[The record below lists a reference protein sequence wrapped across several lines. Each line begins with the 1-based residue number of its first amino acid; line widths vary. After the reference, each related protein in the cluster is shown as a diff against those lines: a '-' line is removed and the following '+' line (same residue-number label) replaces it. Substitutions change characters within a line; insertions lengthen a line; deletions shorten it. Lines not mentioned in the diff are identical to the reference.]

1 MIPHTCKAM
10 VLLLCAVTMPL
21 MCYGLLSSSMIKPR
35 YLSSLSMSVTD
46 VSKPSTFSSSSS
58 AADDAV
64 GGSTKFLY
72 KSSLTTGIYEEIN
85 LNPASTTA
93 GLSSLLT
100 LTVKRV
106 SFKGDDDEDENDIQR
121 SHLLSAKIMQVTN
134 GPVPRSYLPSIL
146 VLSHEIDGT
155 MIRDDGYDFIEESK
169 SPIVNK
175 SDLSTLV
182 EACLHWYLDSGGRI
196 NQLDLIS
203 PTTYSGMFESMGF
216 DPVEALPLDDQ
227 VVPRDESAT
236 REYLVNTHG
245 VTSSDY
251 QVFTCN
257 VARYMATIRSRIDQ
271 SIGHQH
277 VQYNILGRL
286 SHSIKAFDAAIQH
299 YTDSLRLKPESS
311 STFRNLGA
319 AYHAAGNMQLAFA
332 SYQQSIQLDPTGE

>member
-10 VLLLCAVTMPL
+10 GLLLCAVTMPL
-21 MCYGLLSSSMIKPR
+21 VCYGLLSSSMIKPR
-35 YLSSLSMSVTD
+35 YLTSLSMSVTD
-46 VSKPSTFSSSSS
+46 VSKPS
-58 AADDAV
+58 AAAATDSV

-72 KSSLTTGIYEEIN
+72 KSSQTTGIYEEIN

-121 SHLLSAKIMQVTN
+121 SHLLSAKIMQVTD

-155 MIRDDGYDFIEESK
+155 MKGDDGYDFIAESK
-169 SPIVNK
+169 SPIVNE

-196 NQLDLIS
+196 TQLDLIS

-216 DPVEALPLDDQ
+216 DPVEALLPLDDQ
-227 VVPRDESAT
+227 VVPGDESAT
-236 REYLVNTHG
+236 REYLMNTHG

-271 SIGHQH
+271 SIGHQY

-286 SHSIKAFDAAIQH
+286 SHSIKAFDAAIQN

>member
-1 MIPHTCKAM
+1 MIRHTCKAM
-10 VLLLCAVTMPL
+10 GLLLCAVTMPL
-21 MCYGLLSSSMIKPR
+21 VCYGLLSSSMIKPR
-35 YLSSLSMSVTD
+35 YHLTSLSMSVTD
-46 VSKPSTFSSSSS
+46 VSKPSAAS
-58 AADDAV
+58 AADAV

-72 KSSLTTGIYEEIN
+72 KSSQTTGIYEVIN
-85 LNPASTTA
+85 LNPTSATA
-93 GLSSLLT
+93 GLKLSSLLT
-100 LTVKRV
+100 LSVKRV

-121 SHLLSAKIMQVTN
+121 SHLLSAKIMQATD
-134 GPVPRSYLPSIL
+134 GPVPRPYLPSIL

-155 MIRDDGYDFIEESK
+155 MIRDEEST
-169 SPIVNK
+169 SPLVNE
-175 SDLSTLV
+175 SDLSTLI

-196 NQLDLIS
+196 TQLDIIS
-203 PTTYSGMFESMGF
+203 PTTYSGMFELIGF
-216 DPVEALPLDDQ
+216 DPVEAPPLDDL
-227 VVPRDESAT
+227 RSDESAV
-236 REYLVNTHG
+236 REYLMNTNV
-245 VTSSDY
+245 VTSSGY

-257 VARYMATIRSRIDQ
+257 VTRYMATIRSRIDQ
-271 SIGHQH
+271 LIGHQH